1 MGVYDNNVLVM
12 LADGFEEIEAL
23 TVVDLLRRA
32 GIEVKTVSIY
42 GGLSKRPSNTVK
54 GARGIS
60 VNADISIDDTFM
72 NEALSSDLSLV
83 VLPGGMPG
91 TLNLKEDKNVEKL
104 VMDQYGK
111 GKCVAAICAA
121 PTVFG
126 SYGILE
132 GKKATCYPGME
143 DGLTGA
149 TAVSDGTTVVVDSNV
164 ITSRGLGTAVDFSL
178 KIIEI
183 LKDKATA
190 DKIGISVVYNI

>member
-111 GKCVAAICAA
+111 GKYVAAICAA
-121 PTVFG
+121 PTVF
-126 SYGILE
+126 
-132 GKKATCYPGME
+132 YPGME

-149 TAVSDGTTVVVDSNV
+149 TAVTDGTTVVVDTNV

>member
-111 GKCVAAICAA
+111 GKYVAAICAA

-143 DGLTGA
+143 DRLIGA
-149 TAVSDGTTVVVDSNV
+149 TAVTDGTTVVVDSNV

-190 DKIGISVVYNI
+190 DKIGISVVYNV

>member
-23 TVVDLLRRA
+23 TVVDLLRRV
-32 GIEVKTVSIY
+32 GSEVKTVSIY
-42 GGLSKRPSNTVK
+42 GGSSKRPSNNVN

-111 GKCVAAICAA
+111 GKYVAAICAA

-143 DGLTGA
+143 DRLIGA
-149 TAVSDGTTVVVDSNV
+149 TAVTDGTTVVVDSNV

-190 DKIGISVVYNI
+190 DKIGISVVYNV

>member
-60 VNADISIDDTFM
+60 VIADISIDDTFM

-111 GKCVAAICAA
+111 GKYVAAICAA

-149 TAVSDGTTVVVDSNV
+149 TAVTDGTTVVVDTNV

-190 DKIGISVVYNI
+190 EKTGISVVYNI

>member
-1 MGVYDNNVLVM
+1 MIIEF
-12 LADGFEEIEAL
+12 LAPGFEETEAITPL
-23 TVVDLLRRA
+23 DIARRA
-32 GIEVKTVSIY
+32 GCEIKTVGI
-42 GGLSKRPSNTVK
+42 GSKTVT
-54 GARGIS
+54 GSHGIS
-60 VNADISIDDTFM
+60 VTADYSEEELDISQV
-72 NEALSSDLSLV
+72 SGV

-111 GKCVAAICAA
+111 GKYVAAICAA

-143 DGLTGA
+143 DGLIGA
-149 TAVSDGTTVVVDSNV
+149 TAVTDGTTVVVDSNV

-190 DKIGISVVYNI
+190 EKTGISVVYNV